1 MTSKPGR
8 IVDFD
13 ELCNEL
19 RPLEYLYA
27 ANSGRDFTYFKT
39 DDVIDLLC
47 RLAKPATPEPTRAS
61 QASRDLI
68 DRKAALD
75 IVVNTSSAAE
85 AWQKINSL
93 PAVSVGEQEYPFYVL
108 DKDLQPMKQPKEP
121 SIAQMIDDA
130 LGINGGGLNDIYG
143 LADILRRIVKE
154 IEGLK

>member
-1 MTSKPGR
+1 MTSKPRR
-8 IVDFD
+8 IVDAD
-13 ELCNEL
+13 ELIEVINL
-19 RPLEYLYA
+19 HLNNGSPTGMLHGEYII
-27 ANSGRDFTYFKT
+27 G
-39 DDVIDLLC
+39 VINC
-47 RLAKPATPEPTRAS
+47 HATPEPTRAS

-75 IVVNTSSAAE
+75 LVVNTSSAAE
-85 AWQKINSL
+85 TWQKINSL